1 MGSDIRQR
9 RIARDDR
16 KSTGKEKIRED
27 GELVWNIDSF
37 KVRYID

>member
-16 KSTGKEKIRED
+16 ESTGKEKIREES
-27 GELVWNIDSF
+27 ELVWNIDAL

>member
-9 RIARDDR
+9 RIARDDW
-16 KSTGKEKIRED
+16 KSTRKEKIRE
-27 GELVWNIDSF
+27 GSELVWNIEAF